1 MSVIH
6 GRVPISDFDAP
17 PAFQWSE
24 HHKQIGSAVALVF
37 IIVAP
42 GLSRLHPDW
51 GTSFLYK
58 LLGGLVHANQG
69 MIGIVGPLIDFQ
81 HIFHRRYECAVRLG
95 RNNPLLLDVGFENVF
110 FRTRPIVLSLALS
123 TIFSSTTFSSSSR
136 NVQRTRPLGGSR
148 ISIIRYPS
156 YFTSC
161 SQSGPAGTLS
171 ALMGNAN
178 VYNILSAKKLRQSID
193 VLDLTGIAH
202 VPTMRALRQFVTQ
215 VRHRNVGL
223 PTPLLTN
230 PDTARRRCR

>member
-6 GRVPISDFDAP
+6 GRVPISDFDTP

-24 HHKQIGSAVALVF
+24 HHKQIGGAVALVF

-51 GTSFLYK
+51 GTTFLYK

-81 HIFHRRYECAVRLG
+81 HIFHCRYECAVRLG

-136 NVQRTRPLGGSR
+136 NVQRTRPLGGSEQAR
-148 ISIIRYPS
+148 AMSFASFTPS
-156 YFTSC
+156 KIF
-161 SQSGPAGTLS
+161 
-171 ALMGNAN
+171 GNAG
-178 VYNILSAKKLRQSID
+178 VTRCLR
-193 VLDLTGIAH
+193 
-202 VPTMRALRQFVTQ
+202 LRTASK
-215 VRHRNVGL
+215 
-223 PTPLLTN
+223 PSSTN
-230 PDTARRRCR
+230 W

>member
-81 HIFHRRYECAVRLG
+81 HIFHRRYECTVRLG

-110 FRTRPIVLSLALS
+110 LELVRSCYCWPCQQ
-123 TIFSSTTFSSSSR
+123 SSAPQPPLPAAATSS
-136 NVQRTRPLGGSR
+136 G
-148 ISIIRYPS
+148 
-156 YFTSC
+156 
-161 SQSGPAGTLS
+161 
-171 ALMGNAN
+171 
-178 VYNILSAKKLRQSID
+178 
-193 VLDLTGIAH
+193 H
-202 VPTMRALRQFVTQ
+202 VPWE
-215 VRHRNVGL
+215 VRSR
-223 PTPLLTN
+223 PEQ
-230 PDTARRRCR
+230 